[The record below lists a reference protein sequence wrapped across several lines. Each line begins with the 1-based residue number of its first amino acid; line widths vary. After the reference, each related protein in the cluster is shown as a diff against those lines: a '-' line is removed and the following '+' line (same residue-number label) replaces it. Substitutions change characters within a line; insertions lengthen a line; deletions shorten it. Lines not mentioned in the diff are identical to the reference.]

1 MHWLERPG
9 TSLEAMDR
17 ITIRASKEL
26 RQVPGVRNFGAHV
39 GRAEVADEVVGID
52 FTELWISLDP
62 DVDYEATVARAQE
75 VVNGYPGLYRDLLTY
90 LRERIKEVLTG
101 SSGAVVVRIFGPDL
115 DVLTAKAAEVAAALR
130 KIDGVNNLKVQQ
142 QHLVPRVEVRFKPE
156 VGASLGVTPGDI
168 RQVTETMLNGTTV
181 GQIYKD
187 QKIHNIVVRGSPR
200 FSRTIDALQEVSIDL
215 PSGGNARLVDVADVY
230 VAPTPNQITREAASR
245 RIDVSLDASGRPLG
259 DVATDVEKVLAGI
272 SFESG
277 YYPRVMGEYQEV
289 RRATNRLGLAVL
301 VSLVAIFL
309 VLQAYFRSFRL
320 AGMIF
325 VALPAALIGG
335 VLFAFANGGV
345 LSLGSLVGFIT
356 VLGISARNGIMMVS
370 HYRHL
375 EQEEGMSF
383 GPDLILRGAAERL
396 SPILMT
402 TLTTG
407 LALFPIVFGG
417 LRPGHEIEHPM
428 AIVILGGLLTSCLL
442 NLFIVPWLYQKTRA
456 Q

>member
-1 MHWLERPG
+1 
-9 TSLEAMDR
+9 
-17 ITIRASKEL
+17 
-26 RQVPGVRNFGAHV
+26 
-39 GRAEVADEVVGID
+39 
-52 FTELWISLDP
+52 
-62 DVDYEATVARAQE
+62 
-75 VVNGYPGLYRDLLTY
+75 
-90 LRERIKEVLTG
+90 
-101 SSGAVVVRIFGPDL
+101 
-115 DVLTAKAAEVAAALR
+115 
-130 KIDGVNNLKVQQ
+130 
-142 QHLVPRVEVRFKPE
+142 
-156 VGASLGVTPGDI
+156 
-168 RQVTETMLNGTTV
+168 
-181 GQIYKD
+181 
-187 QKIHNIVVRGSPR
+187 
-200 FSRTIDALQEVSIDL
+200 
-215 PSGGNARLVDVADVY
+215 
-230 VAPTPNQITREAASR
+230 
-245 RIDVSLDASGRPLG
+245 
-259 DVATDVEKVLAGI
+259 
-272 SFESG
+272 
-277 YYPRVMGEYQEV
+277 MGEYQEV